1 MTSAAKIAANRRNAQ
16 RSTGPRSAAGKA
28 RTRYNALHYR
38 FSVPAR
44 YDPKTDAEVQG
55 LAVHLSADTLEPCEQ
70 DLAMRAAEA
79 QFDLFRMQRA
89 KVDLINGIAK
99 HLKYTDA
106 SLGEGDHL
114 ALAFMRKSKMLAA
127 FDRYERRAA
136 SRRNRLLRKLR
147 MLQELHRR
155 RAAVERVGP
164 PRPREHLREMP
175 FVEDVVRLEIHRA
188 VKAAIETGVKMT
200 SPSGP
205 PAFRVHWK
213 WGPPKRQSSC
223 IYVAELNA
231 DHGFLVLVSQQG
243 TVQTF
248 ALSRIRGAV
257 GGGQW
262 LVRCPESGKMVKDLY
277 LHTQQKHFRSRHA
290 LQLQYRTTTFS
301 ASYRHWERCEKLMGR
316 IGATDFHILP
326 PRPKYM
332 RRATYHRLCDEI
344 TTERILMFSAH
355 LGADRLES
363 IVGFK
368 LTRADLASLDPE

>member
-55 LAVHLSADTLEPCEQ
+55 LAVHLSADTLE
-70 DLAMRAAEA
+70 L
-79 QFDLFRMQRA
+79 
-89 KVDLINGIAK
+89 DLINGIAK

-147 MLQELHRR
+147 MLQELPRR

-175 FVEDVVRLEIHRA
+175 FL
-188 VKAAIETGVKMT
+188 KT
-200 SPSGP
+200 
-205 PAFRVHWK
+205 W
-213 WGPPKRQSSC
+213 
-223 IYVAELNA
+223 
-231 DHGFLVLVSQQG
+231 
-243 TVQTF
+243 
-248 ALSRIRGAV
+248 
-257 GGGQW
+257 
-262 LVRCPESGKMVKDLY
+262 
-277 LHTQQKHFRSRHA
+277 
-290 LQLQYRTTTFS
+290 
-301 ASYRHWERCEKLMGR
+301 
-316 IGATDFHILP
+316 
-326 PRPKYM
+326 
-332 RRATYHRLCDEI
+332 
-344 TTERILMFSAH
+344 
-355 LGADRLES
+355 
-363 IVGFK
+363 
-368 LTRADLASLDPE
+368 

>member
-164 PRPREHLREMP
+164 PRPREHLRGMP

-231 DHGFLVLVSQQG
+231 DHGFLVLVNQQG

-332 RRATYHRLCDEI
+332 RRATYHRLC
-344 TTERILMFSAH
+344 

>member
-16 RSTGPRSAAGKA
+16 RSTGPRSPPGKA

-188 VKAAIETGVKMT
+188 VKSAI
-200 SPSGP
+200 
-205 PAFRVHWK
+205 
-213 WGPPKRQSSC
+213 
-223 IYVAELNA
+223 
-231 DHGFLVLVSQQG
+231 
-243 TVQTF
+243 
-248 ALSRIRGAV
+248 
-257 GGGQW
+257 
-262 LVRCPESGKMVKDLY
+262 
-277 LHTQQKHFRSRHA
+277 
-290 LQLQYRTTTFS
+290 
-301 ASYRHWERCEKLMGR
+301 
-316 IGATDFHILP
+316 
-326 PRPKYM
+326 
-332 RRATYHRLCDEI
+332 
-344 TTERILMFSAH
+344 
-355 LGADRLES
+355 DRKS
-363 IVGFK
+363 
-368 LTRADLASLDPE
+368 T

>member
-44 YDPKTDAEVQG
+44 YDPKTDAEIEG
-55 LAVHLSADTLEPCEQ
+55 LAVHLSADSVEPCEQ

-79 QFDLFRMQRA
+79 QFDLFRVQQA
-89 KVDLINGIAK
+89 KVDLINSIAR

-106 SLGEGDHL
+106 SLPEGDHL
-114 ALAFMRKSKMLAA
+114 ALAFMRKSKTLAA

-147 MLQELHRR
+147 TLQELHRR
-155 RAAVERVGP
+155 RAAVEQVGP
-164 PRPREHLREMP
+164 PRPREHLRETP
-175 FVEDVVRLEIHRA
+175 FVEDVTRLEIHRV

-205 PAFRVHWK
+205 PAFCVHWK
-213 WGPPKRQSSC
+213 WDPPKRQRSS

-231 DHGFLVLVSQQG
+231 DHGFLVLVNQQG

-248 ALSRIRGAV
+248 ALSRVPSAV

-277 LHTQQKHFRSRHA
+277 LYAQQKHFRSRHA
-290 LQLQYRTTTFS
+290 LQLQYRTMTFS
-301 ASYRHWERCEKLMGR
+301 GPSRHWARCQKLMGR

-332 RRATYHRLCDEI
+332 RRATYHWLCDEI
-344 TTERILMFSAH
+344 TTERILIFSAH
-355 LGADRLES
+355 LDES
-363 IVGFK
+363 VVGFK
-368 LTRADLASLDPE
+368 LTRADLASLGPER